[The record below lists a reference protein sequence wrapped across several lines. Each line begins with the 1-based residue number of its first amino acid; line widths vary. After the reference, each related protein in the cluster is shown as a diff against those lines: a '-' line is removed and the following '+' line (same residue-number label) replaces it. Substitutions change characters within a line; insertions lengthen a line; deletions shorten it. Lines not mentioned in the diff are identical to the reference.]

1 MANSIYSVAVVNTG
15 ALIILNH
22 YVMQADA
29 INRLRSICESFSVE
43 YGEPNEDIDEIV
55 EEAEECNEA
64 MLTFGD
70 NYEVKIYVE
79 YNMIH

>member
-1 MANSIYSVAVVNTG
+1 MANSIYSVAVVNVG

-29 INRLRSICESFSVE
+29 ISRLRSICESFSE
-43 YGEPNEDIDEIV
+43 QYGEPNEDIDEVV
-55 EEAEECNEA
+55 EEIEEENEGQV
-64 MLTFGD
+64 TFGD